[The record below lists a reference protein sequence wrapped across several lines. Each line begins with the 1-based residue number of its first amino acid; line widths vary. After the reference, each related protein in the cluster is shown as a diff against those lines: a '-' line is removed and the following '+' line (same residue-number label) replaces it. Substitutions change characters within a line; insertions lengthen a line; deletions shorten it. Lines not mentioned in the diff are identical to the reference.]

1 MTNKIAL
8 KVKKSMIID
17 DKTGIPF
24 LLLLMNYNGNGTG
37 GGDAKN
43 KQKMMM
49 IPVILKQIVAIILI
63 TQPKRIKHLFFL

>member
-24 LLLLMNYNGNGTG
+24 FVVDEL
-37 GGDAKN
+37 
-43 KQKMMM
+43 QW
-49 IPVILKQIVAIILI
+49 
-63 TQPKRIKHLFFL
+63 